1 MPERR
6 AAGPRCAALIGP
18 YSSGKTTLLEN
29 ILHAAG
35 ATQRRGTAKEGNLVG
50 DSSVESRQR
59 QMSTEVN
66 VASAEFMGEAWTFL
80 DCPGSIELLQETYNA
95 LLVADVAVIV
105 VEPVPDRARAIA
117 PLLKVL
123 DDREIPHMI
132 FVNKLDHA
140 AAPVRQVLE
149 ALQTVSERPLVLRQ
163 VPIVAG
169 DQVTGYVDLVSERAY
184 SYKPGQAS
192 DLIAIPD
199 TEKDGEKDARQKLLE
214 ALADFDDALLEKL
227 LEDTVPPTG
236 DIYTHLTKNLQNDRI
251 VPVFMGAAEKGSGV
265 RRLLK
270 ALRHET
276 PEVRSAAA
284 RLGVDAERG
293 EALAQVFKT
302 QHVPHSGKL
311 TFARVL
317 RGELADGT
325 AVGGERIGGIFR
337 VMGTQHT
344 KLPKAQAGMVVALG
358 RMEGVKT
365 GQVLTPS
372 GKAPGGM
379 AEWPKPLKPVYGL
392 ALSAENRNDEVKLTA
407 ALARLMEEDPSLSIE
422 HDSGMHQLI
431 LWGQGE
437 IQLQIAGERL
447 KSKFNLPVRMQ
458 RAVVPYKE
466 TIRKPASQHA
476 RHKKQSGGHGQFGD
490 VTLEIRPL
498 GRGTGFNFVDKV
510 VGGAVP
516 RQFIPSVEIGVRD
529 YLSRGPLGFPV
540 VDVEVALVD
549 GQHHSVDSSDMAF
562 RTAARMGMAEGMAKC
577 EPVLLEPILKVSIAA
592 PTEFTANVQRLATGR
607 RGHIL
612 GFQPREGWK
621 GWDETVAHL
630 PQKEM
635 ADLIVE
641 LRSLTMG
648 VGTFDWSFDHLQE
661 LTGRLADEVV
671 QRHTKPVAAQ

>member
-29 ILHAAG
+29 ILHASG
-35 ATQRRGTAKEGNLVG
+35 ATQRRGTVKEGNLVG
-50 DSSVESRQR
+50 DASVESRHR

-95 LLVADVAVIV
+95 LLVADVAVVV
-105 VEPVPDRARAIA
+105 VEPAPDRARAIA
-117 PLLKVL
+117 PLLKFL
-123 DDREIPHMI
+123 DEREIPHMI

-149 ALQTVSERPLVLRQ
+149 ALQIVSERPLVLRQ

-199 TEKDGEKDARQKLLE
+199 AEKDGEKDARQKLLE

-236 DIYTHLTKNLQNDRI
+236 DIYAHLTKNLQNDRI

-284 RLGVDAERG
+284 RLGVDAARG
-293 EALAQVFKT
+293 EPLAQVFKT

-325 AVGGERIGGIFR
+325 AMGGERIGGIFR
-337 VMGTQHT
+337 MMGAQQA

-358 RMEGVKT
+358 RMEGTKT

-372 GKAPGGM
+372 GKAPAGM

-422 HDSGMHQLI
+422 HAADMHQLI

-437 IQLQIAGERL
+437 IQLQVAGERL

-458 RAVVPYKE
+458 RGQVPYKE
-466 TIRKPASQHA
+466 SIRKPASQHA

-490 VTLEIRPL
+490 VTLEIKPL
-498 GRGTGFNFVDKV
+498 ARGAGFAFIDKV

-529 YLSRGPLGFPV
+529 YLNRGPLGFPV

-549 GQHHSVDSSDMAF
+549 GQYHSVDSSDMAF
-562 RTAARMGMAEGMAKC
+562 RTAARMGMSEGMAKC

-592 PTEFTANVQRLATGR
+592 PTEFTANVQRLVTGR

-621 GWDETVAHL
+621 GWDETAAHL

-648 VGTFDWSFDHLQE
+648 VGTFDWGFDHLQE